1 MCYNKKNTYLL
12 DIAAER
18 LRNYFQED
26 FSMRYI
32 GETCALCGLA
42 FTESDDVV
50 VCPEC
55 GSPHHRSCYSA
66 NNCCANAELHTEGY
80 KWQRNT
86 VNKKV
91 SDADVDVYIDCPR
104 CGSRNST
111 ENSRCI
117 KCGAPLSEAA
127 KASEGENQTT
137 GNPFLD
143 QIMKLDPN
151 ENIGGIR
158 LKEAVGFVRS
168 NLLYYI
174 PMFRQMFA
182 MGRKISF
189 NIICFIFPPIY
200 FANRRMWSWAILTAV
215 LSVLLSMPLTIS
227 YFVSA
232 GLENGG
238 ISLFSQS
245 VNDAIMANRH
255 TLSTLVD
262 ICNVADLGMRILMC
276 MFGNY
281 IYYKFM
287 IKSVKRIKAS
297 AGDDAP
303 AYLVRAGGVKPLNSL
318 LIIIIMF
325 AMTMAATLAA
335 QYLLEAFL

>member
-1 MCYNKKNTYLL
+1 
-12 DIAAER
+12 
-18 LRNYFQED
+18 
-26 FSMRYI
+26 MRYI

-55 GSPHHRSCYSA
+55 GSPHHRGCY
-66 NNCCANAELHTEGY
+66 NKNGCCAKAELHAEGY
-80 KWQRNT
+80 KWQSNT
-86 VNKKV
+86 INKKI
-91 SDADVDVYIDCPR
+91 SDADVDVYINCPR
-104 CGSRNST
+104 CGSRNSP
-111 ENSRCI
+111 ENERCES
-117 KCGAPLSEAA
+117 CGEVLSEEERI
-127 KASEGENQTT
+127 SEGGNQTT

-151 ENIGGIR
+151 ENLGGIR

-189 NIICFIFPPIY
+189 NFICFIFPPVY
-200 FANRRMWSWAILTAV
+200 FANRRMWSWAILTAI

-245 VNDAIMANRH
+245 VNNAVLENSHM
-255 TLSTLVD
+255 LSTLVN
-262 ICNVADLGMRILMC
+262 ICNIADFVMRILMC

-318 LIIIIMF
+318 LIVIIMF
-325 AMTMAATLAA
+325 AMTMVSTLAV

>member
-1 MCYNKKNTYLL
+1 MCYR
-12 DIAAER
+12 IAADEY

-26 FSMRYI
+26 HAMRYI
-32 GETCALCGLA
+32 GETCAVCGLA

-55 GSPHHRSCYSA
+55 GSPHHRGCYNI
-66 NNCCANAELHTEGY
+66 NNRCAKAELHAEGY

-86 VNKKV
+86 VNNKI
-91 SDADVDVYIDCPR
+91 SDADVNVYISCPR
-104 CGSRNST
+104 CGAQNSPENASCRN
-111 ENSRCI
+111 
-117 KCGAPLSEAA
+117 CGAALSEEERT
-127 KASEGENQTT
+127 SGGENQTT

-143 QIMKLDPN
+143 QLMKLDPN
-151 ENIGGIR
+151 ENIGGIC

-174 PMFRQMFA
+174 PLFRQMFA

-215 LSVLLSMPLTIS
+215 ISVLLSMPLMIS

-245 VNDAIMANRH
+245 VNDAVLANKN
-255 TLSTLVD
+255 TLSTIVD
-262 ICNVADLGMRILMC
+262 ICNIADLGMRIIMC
-276 MFGNY
+276 LFGNY
-281 IYYKFM
+281 IYYKYM
-287 IKSVKRIKAS
+287 IKSVKRIKAV
-297 AGDDAP
+297 AGDDTP
-303 AYLVRAGGVKPLNSL
+303 AYLVRAGGVRPLNSL
-318 LIIIIMF
+318 LIIMIMF
-325 AMTMAATLAA
+325 AMTMISTLAA

>member
-1 MCYNKKNTYLL
+1 
-12 DIAAER
+12 
-18 LRNYFQED
+18 
-26 FSMRYI
+26 MRYI

-66 NNCCANAELHTEGY
+66 NKCCAKAELHAEGY

-86 VNKKV
+86 INEKI
-91 SDADVDVYIDCPR
+91 SDADVELYIECPR
-104 CGSRNST
+104 CGSRNSV
-111 ENSRCI
+111 ESERCI
-117 KCGAPLSEAA
+117 RCGAELSE
-127 KASEGENQTT
+127 KENVSEGENQTT
-137 GNPFLD
+137 GNPFID

-151 ENIGGIR
+151 ENMGGIR

-168 NLLYYI
+168 NILYYI
-174 PMFRQMFA
+174 PLFRQMFA
-182 MGRKISF
+182 AGRKISF

-200 FANRRMWSWAILTAV
+200 FANRRMWSWALITAV

-227 YFVSA
+227 YFVGA
-232 GLENGG
+232 GLESGG

-245 VNDAIMANRH
+245 VTDAVLANRQ

-262 ICNVADLGMRILMC
+262 ICNFADLGMRIAMC
-276 MFGNY
+276 LFGNY

-287 IKSVKRIKAS
+287 IKSVKRIKAV

-303 AYLVRAGGVKPLNSL
+303 AYLVRAGGVRPLNSL
-318 LIIIIMF
+318 LIIIMMF
-325 AMTMAATLAA
+325 AMTMISTLAA
-335 QYLLEAFL
+335 QYLLEALL